1 MEKEEKKTIPIQ
13 SLSGMHDI
21 LPEEQFYYR
30 RFEKIAEKL
39 SNLYNFK
46 RIDTPIL
53 ESADLFIKGTGA
65 GTDIVQKEM
74 YSFRTKGGDWVALR
88 PEGTPP
94 VVRAYLEHGMM
105 SWPQPVKLFY
115 YGPYFRHESPQAGR
129 YREFRQFGAE
139 VLGESCA
146 SVDSEII
153 ALIFNII
160 KKNGIKNLIV
170 EINSLGC
177 KKCNS
182 KFETALIKYL
192 KKFYNNLCQNCKR
205 RANSNPLRVLDCK
218 ETACR
223 KIIEN
228 APQIIDYLCSE
239 CHNHFK
245 EVLEFLD
252 VLEIP
257 YTLNPYLVRGLDYY
271 SKTVFE
277 ILPVDKNI
285 GEENSEKEN
294 EKTKKISLA
303 GGGRFDD
310 LVRAY
315 SKRNLPACGAGI
327 GVERVI
333 EKLKE
338 LGVKPEEEKSQVF
351 LVQIGD
357 SAKKI
362 SMKILEE
369 VREANIKIEA
379 SLNEANLRDQLG
391 RVDKLKIPIALILG
405 QKEAA
410 EGKILIRDM
419 VSKQQDLVRIS
430 DLIPELKKI
439 IKT

>member
-13 SLSGMHDI
+13 SLAGMHDI
-21 LPEEQFYYR
+21 LPEDQFYYR
-30 RFEKIAEKL
+30 RFEKIFEKL
-39 SNLYNFK
+39 CNLYNFK

-65 GTDIVQKEM
+65 ATDIVQKEM
-74 YSFRTKGGDWVALR
+74 YSFRTKGNDWVALR

-94 VVRAYLEHGMM
+94 VVRAYLEHGMV
-105 SWPQPVKLFY
+105 SWPQPIKLFY
-115 YGPYFRHESPQAGR
+115 YGPFFRHESPQAGR

-139 VLGESCA
+139 VLGESCP
-146 SVDSEII
+146 SVDSEVI
-153 ALIFNII
+153 ALLFNII
-160 KKNGIKNLIV
+160 NKYGIKNLIV

-182 KFETALIKYL
+182 KFITALVKYL
-192 KKFYNNLCQNCKR
+192 RKFSNNLCQNCKR
-205 RANSNPLRVLDCK
+205 RIISNPFRVLDCK
-218 ETACR
+218 ETTCR
-223 KIIEN
+223 EIIEN
-228 APQIIDYLCSE
+228 APQIIDYLCLE
-239 CHNHFK
+239 CKEHFK

-252 VLEIP
+252 ILEIP

-277 ILPVDKNI
+277 IFSVDEKNK
-285 GEENSEKEN
+285 EENDEN
-294 EKTKKISLA
+294 EQNKKISLA

-310 LVRAY
+310 LIRVY
-315 SKRNLPACGAGI
+315 NKRNLPACGGGI

-333 EKLKE
+333 DKLKE
-338 LGVKPEEEKSQVF
+338 MGIKPEEDESQVF

-362 SMKILEE
+362 SMKILQD
-369 VREANIKIEA
+369 VRAANIKIEA
-379 SLNEANLRDQLG
+379 SLNKDNLREQLG
-391 RVDKLKIPIALILG
+391 RADKLKIPIVLILG

-419 VSKQQDLVRIS
+419 ASEQQDLVRIN
-430 DLIPELKKI
+430 DLIQELKKI

>member
-1 MEKEEKKTIPIQ
+1 MEKEEKKNIQIQ
-13 SLSGMHDI
+13 SLGGMHDI
-21 LPEEQFYYR
+21 LPEDQFYFR
-30 RFEKIAEKL
+30 RFEKIFEKL
-39 SNLYNFK
+39 CNLYNFK

-53 ESADLFIKGTGA
+53 ENADLFIKGTGA
-65 GTDIVQKEM
+65 TTDIVQKEM
-74 YSFRTKGGDWVALR
+74 YSFRTKGNDWVALR

-94 VVRAYLEHGMM
+94 IVRAYLEHGMI

-115 YGPYFRHESPQAGR
+115 YGPFFRHESPQAGR

-146 SVDSEII
+146 SVDSEVIT
-153 ALIFNII
+153 LLFNII
-160 KKNGIKNLIV
+160 SRFGIKNLIV

-182 KFETALIKYL
+182 KFTANLVKYL
-192 KKFYNNLCQNCKR
+192 RKFSNSLCQNCKR
-205 RANSNPLRVLDCK
+205 RIISNPLRILDCK
-218 ETACR
+218 EISCR
-223 KIIEN
+223 EIIEN
-228 APQIIDYLCSE
+228 APQIIDYLCLE
-239 CHNHFK
+239 CKDHFK

-277 ILPVDKNI
+277 IVSTDEKI
-285 GEENSEKEN
+285 GEENEPN
-294 EKTKKISLA
+294 KKISLA

-310 LVRAY
+310 LIKVY
-315 SKRNLPACGAGI
+315 SKRNLPACGGGI

-333 EKLKE
+333 DKLKE
-338 LGVKPEEEKSQVF
+338 IGLKPEEEDFQVF

-357 SAKKI
+357 SAKKT
-362 SMKILEE
+362 SMKILQE
-369 VREANIKIEA
+369 VRAANIKIEA
-379 SLNEANLRDQLG
+379 SLNKDNLRDQLG
-391 RVDKLKIPIALILG
+391 RADKLKIPIVLILG

-419 VSKQQDLVRIS
+419 ASKQQDLVRIS
-430 DLIPELKKI
+430 DLIPELKKL